1 MIPEHTTQLEQV
13 GRPGKLPPGR
23 DHLDELIDQVVA
35 LKPELDLGGLAVTG
49 RVLRLGARLEEARA
63 RLLAPFELT
72 VGEFDVLATVRRSGP
87 ITASEICRAVMIT
100 AGGMTK
106 RLDRL
111 EARNLLNR
119 TANPA
124 DRRAAHIVLTDD
136 GKRLLDDAYQVIV
149 EAETQLVAAELG
161 DANVRAPV
169 EAALRAL
176 LCSTALAEPS

>member
-1 MIPEHTTQLEQV
+1 M

-87 ITASEICRAVMIT
+87 ITASEICPR
-100 AGGMTK
+100 
-106 RLDRL
+106 
-111 EARNLLNR
+111 
-119 TANPA
+119 
-124 DRRAAHIVLTDD
+124 
-136 GKRLLDDAYQVIV
+136 
-149 EAETQLVAAELG
+149 
-161 DANVRAPV
+161 
-169 EAALRAL
+169 
-176 LCSTALAEPS
+176 